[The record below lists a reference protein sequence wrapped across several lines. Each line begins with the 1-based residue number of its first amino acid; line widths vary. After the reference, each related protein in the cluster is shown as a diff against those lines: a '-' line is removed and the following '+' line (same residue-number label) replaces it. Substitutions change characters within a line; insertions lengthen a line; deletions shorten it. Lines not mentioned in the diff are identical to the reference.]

1 MTQPT
6 RQTLSINRKSAP
18 PQGSAWQDTL
28 RDYKAHMTSKK
39 QQQTQQGAPE
49 SDKTTSAHKV
59 KPDSDRTPQKYT
71 GVKINASEPQESTSE
86 AGQESHSGNKPQSG
100 KPATHQKQKTPH
112 NALQCVS
119 DGKDKKP
126 AQERVRP
133 EGMNRRQWKNLKNVR
148 RVLAFWPELFDLD
161 NPKPLKT
168 GVLNDLMQDIAARD
182 LTIGAGALKAAL
194 ASYTRRIRYKKAIA
208 AGGARYDLNGQPC
221 GEITPEQQQTA
232 ADGINKAKGER
243 DKGNGHDRS
252 QQVTQGQ

>member
-1 MTQPT
+1 MIAVN
-6 RQTLSINRKSAP
+6 INRKSAP
-18 PQGSAWQDTL
+18 SQGDTWQDTL

-39 QQQTQQGAPE
+39 QQQAQQGAQE
-49 SDKTTSAHKV
+49 RDKTTSAHKV
-59 KPDSDRTPQKYT
+59 KPGSGKTPQKPA
-71 GVKINASEPQESTSE
+71 GVKINASEPQQ
-86 AGQESHSGNKPQSG
+86 AKPKS
-100 KPATHQKQKTPH
+100 
-112 NALQCVS
+112 V
-119 DGKDKKP
+119 
-126 AQERVRP
+126 QERVRP

-208 AGGARYDLNGQPC
+208 AGGVRYDLNGQPC

-232 ADGINKAKGER
+232 ADDINKTKG
-243 DKGNGHDRS
+243 DRH
-252 QQVTQGQ
+252 G

>member
-1 MTQPT
+1 MIAAN
-6 RQTLSINRKSAP
+6 INRKSAP
-18 PQGSAWQDTL
+18 SQGSTWQETL
-28 RDYKAHMTSKK
+28 QDYKTHMTSKK

-49 SDKTTSAHKV
+49 RDKTTSAHKV
-59 KPDSDRTPQKYT
+59 KPCNGKTPQKPA
-71 GVKINASEPQESTSE
+71 GVKINASRLQESTSQT
-86 AGQESHSGNKPQSG
+86 GQESHSGNKSQSG
-100 KPATHQKQKTPH
+100 STAAHQKQKTPH

-119 DGKDKKP
+119 VGG
-126 AQERVRP
+126 RP

-148 RVLAFWPELFDLD
+148 RVLAFWPELFDLN

-168 GVLNDLMQDIAARD
+168 GVLNDLMQDITARD

-232 ADGINKAKGER
+232 ADDLEKPKGKR
-243 DKGNGHDRS
+243 GNGHGVT